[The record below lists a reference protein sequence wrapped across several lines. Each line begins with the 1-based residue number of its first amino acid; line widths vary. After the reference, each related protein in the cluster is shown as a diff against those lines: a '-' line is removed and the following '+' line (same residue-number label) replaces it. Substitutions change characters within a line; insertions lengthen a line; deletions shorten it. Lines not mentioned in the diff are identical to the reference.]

1 MNDLPMF
8 PLGSALLPGN
18 LLPLQIFEPRYLTML
33 RDIAGGDGRFGVVL
47 IERGF
52 EVGGGDQRFAI
63 GTVAS
68 IEQLQPTADGRVRLL
83 ARGEERFEVV
93 NWLPDAPYPR
103 ARCASCQT
111 WSGGTS
117 TPRAWPT
124 PSTSCAALVVVSEY
138 RAPLWSADVEL
149 SEDPV
154 TRSWQLAGVAP
165 LGALDQLAL
174 LRSSSV
180 EELLERTAQLTARRW
195 TCSLC
200 SSLTTPCE
208 ERRPFETVAAQP
220 PQGALGVVPSRRLL
234 RNLLRDRW
242 GVVPSRRLLRNLLRE
257 RGCGPWRASSGIVGG
272 IMTP

>member
-103 ARCASCQT
+103 AEVRLLPDLEWRNEHTTRLADT
-111 WSGGTS
+111 EHVV
-117 TPRAWPT
+117 RR
-124 PSTSCAALVVVSEY
+124 ALVVVSEY

-180 EELLERTAQLTARRW
+180 EELLERTAQLT
-195 TCSLC
+195 S
-200 SSLTTPCE
+200 E
-208 ERRPFETVAAQP
+208 
-220 PQGALGVVPSRRLL
+220 ALDLL
-234 RNLLRDRW
+234 PLQFPDDP
-242 GVVPSRRLLRNLLRE
+242 V
-257 RGCGPWRASSGIVGG
+257 
-272 IMTP
+272 

>member
-103 ARCASCQT
+103 AEVRLLPDLEWRNEHTTRLADT
-111 WSGGTS
+111 EHVV
-117 TPRAWPT
+117 RR
-124 PSTSCAALVVVSEY
+124 ALVVVSEY

-154 TRSWQLAGVAP
+154 TRSWQLAGIAP

-180 EELLERTAQLTARRW
+180 EELLERTAQM
-195 TCSLC
+195 
-200 SSLTTPCE
+200 TTE
-208 ERRPFETVAAQP
+208 V
-220 PQGALGVVPSRRLL
+220 LDLL
-234 RNLLRDRW
+234 PLQFPDDP
-242 GVVPSRRLLRNLLRE
+242 V
-257 RGCGPWRASSGIVGG
+257 
-272 IMTP
+272 

>member
-103 ARCASCQT
+103 AEVRLLPDLE
-111 WSGGTS
+111 WSNEHT
-117 TPRAWPT
+117 TRLADT
-124 PSTSCAALVVVSEY
+124 EHVVRRALVVVSEY

-154 TRSWQLAGVAP
+154 TRSWQLAGIAP

-180 EELLERTAQLTARRW
+180 EELLERTAQM
-195 TCSLC
+195 
-200 SSLTTPCE
+200 TTE
-208 ERRPFETVAAQP
+208 V
-220 PQGALGVVPSRRLL
+220 LDLL
-234 RNLLRDRW
+234 PLQFPDDP
-242 GVVPSRRLLRNLLRE
+242 V
-257 RGCGPWRASSGIVGG
+257 
-272 IMTP
+272 

>member
-1 MNDLPMF
+1 MDALPLF

-18 LLPLQIFEPRYLTML
+18 LLPLQIFEPRYRTML

-103 ARCASCQT
+103 AEVRLLPDLE
-111 WSGGTS
+111 WSSEHT
-117 TPRAWPT
+117 TRLADT
-124 PSTSCAALVVVSEY
+124 EHVVRRALVVVSEY
-138 RAPLWSADVEL
+138 RAPLWSPDVEL

-154 TRSWQLAGVAP
+154 TRSWQLAGIAP

-180 EELLERTAQLTARRW
+180 EELLGRTAQM
-195 TCSLC
+195 
-200 SSLTTPCE
+200 TTE
-208 ERRPFETVAAQP
+208 V
-220 PQGALGVVPSRRLL
+220 LDLL
-234 RNLLRDRW
+234 PLQFPDDP
-242 GVVPSRRLLRNLLRE
+242 V
-257 RGCGPWRASSGIVGG
+257 
-272 IMTP
+272 

>member
-103 ARCASCQT
+103 AEVRLLPDLE
-111 WSGGTS
+111 WSNEHT
-117 TPRAWPT
+117 TRLADT
-124 PSTSCAALVVVSEY
+124 EHVVRRALVVVSEY

-154 TRSWQLAGVAP
+154 TRSWQLAGIAP

-174 LRSSSV
+174 LGSSSV
-180 EELLERTAQLTARRW
+180 EELLERTAQM
-195 TCSLC
+195 
-200 SSLTTPCE
+200 TTE
-208 ERRPFETVAAQP
+208 V
-220 PQGALGVVPSRRLL
+220 LDLL
-234 RNLLRDRW
+234 PLQFPDDP
-242 GVVPSRRLLRNLLRE
+242 V
-257 RGCGPWRASSGIVGG
+257 
-272 IMTP
+272 

>member
-1 MNDLPMF
+1 MDTLPMF

-93 NWLPDAPYPR
+93 TWLPEDQYPR
-103 ARCASCQT
+103 ADVRRLPDLE
-111 WSGGTS
+111 WSSEHTTRLADTEGIV
-117 TPRAWPT
+117 RR
-124 PSTSCAALVVVSEY
+124 ALVVVSEY
-138 RAPLWSADVEL
+138 RAPLWSPDVEL

-154 TRSWQLAGVAP
+154 TRSWQLAGIAP

-180 EELLERTAQLTARRW
+180 EELLERTAQM
-195 TCSLC
+195 
-200 SSLTTPCE
+200 TTE
-208 ERRPFETVAAQP
+208 
-220 PQGALGVVPSRRLL
+220 ALDLL
-234 RNLLRDRW
+234 PLQLPDD
-242 GVVPSRRLLRNLLRE
+242 P
-257 RGCGPWRASSGIVGG
+257 A
-272 IMTP
+272 

>member
-1 MNDLPMF
+1 MF

-68 IEQLQPTADGRVRLL
+68 IGQLQPTADGRVRLL

-103 ARCASCQT
+103 AEVRRLPDLE
-111 WSGGTS
+111 WSSEHTTS
-117 TPRAWPT
+117 LTDTEHVVRR
-124 PSTSCAALVVVSEY
+124 ALVVVSEY
-138 RAPLWSADVEL
+138 RAPLWSPDVEL

-154 TRSWQLAGVAP
+154 TRSWQLAGIAP

-180 EELLERTAQLTARRW
+180 EELLERTAQM
-195 TCSLC
+195 
-200 SSLTTPCE
+200 TTE
-208 ERRPFETVAAQP
+208 V
-220 PQGALGVVPSRRLL
+220 LDLL
-234 RNLLRDRW
+234 PLQFPDDP
-242 GVVPSRRLLRNLLRE
+242 V
-257 RGCGPWRASSGIVGG
+257 
-272 IMTP
+272 